1 MSISKEQM
9 TAMLSG
15 RDRFKCG
22 LTDLVPIVNTTP
34 TTAQDGADTRKGVGV
49 LLVHN
54 GKLLCAT
61 RRKEGTICGPGGH
74 IEEME
79 LPEDAAVR
87 ETQEEFG
94 ITPLDLIPLAELTS
108 MPEEYCDSQ
117 IYLSTDYD
125 GTIKCDEEEMTR
137 PGFIAIDTVQQL
149 AEQSPERLFLPFALS
164 VEKFVQLILTPD
176 AQKATMKERT
186 DFNEA
191 EHPRDK
197 NGQFTDGNA
206 SKTGGSSSQVSATG
220 ANKFEVGFTAKNLD
234 KHWGGKSDHSPQY
247 PNMTKEQYAE
257 RALSLIQSPTSK
269 TILGYKTPRGEVVR
283 YDTQSGDF
291 VKGFP
296 KTGIKTMF
304 KPDDAEDYFL
314 RHKRIDKG
322 VDTE

>member
-15 RDRFKCG
+15 RDRFKCS
-22 LTDLVPIVNTTP
+22 LTDLVPIGNTTP
-34 TTAQDGADTRKGVGV
+34 TSAQDGADTRKGVGV

-137 PGFIAIDTVQQL
+137 PGFIAVDTVQQL

-176 AQKATMKERT
+176 AQKATMKE
-186 DFNEA
+186 A
-191 EHPRDK
+191 EISADGGAGSGNFGHKGVPGQLGGSAPGDK
-197 NGQFTDGNA
+197 QFTKSAYEKAIVGAKTSDGRTVRKVHPHAVKRGHERKIYPSTIAKALQNGT
-206 SKTGGSSSQVSATG
+206 KTSGNIEGRSVYDYRGTRVVVVDSSM
-220 ANKFEVGFTAKNLD
+220 EVRTVIYR
-234 KHWGGKSDHSPQY
+234 GK
-247 PNMTKEQYAE
+247 
-257 RALSLIQSPTSK
+257 
-269 TILGYKTPRGEVVR
+269 
-283 YDTQSGDF
+283 
-291 VKGFP
+291 KG
-296 KTGIKTMF
+296 
-304 KPDDAEDYFL
+304 
-314 RHKRIDKG
+314 R
-322 VDTE
+322 